1 MGNYERTCGN
11 DKFVTKLNAK
21 ELILKKIN
29 ADTNWVDIYTISL
42 MLGESLDEIGNL
54 MIDDDITE
62 LVNDFTT
69 SMFSDEQNYDKVRYV
84 ADKAYTSEG
93 EKKEK
98 YLQLLDKVISAD
110 EVRILGKILKINQGL
125 PTNTS
130 DLYSYIKSIEKYIES
145 RFNRQILEKQ
155 EEYLR
160 IEKELEKTWLTP
172 KKKEILKEERR
183 LQKIYPELEEGS
195 SLYNFYN
202 KYNLIYEDINGNIRH
217 GDLEAKLGK
226 PKEAIKARQDYFKS
240 RKEMANIW
248 QSFDLVR
255 FITDPIYKQ
264 ESIEKY
270 EQNKV
275 NFNILEVIST
285 VPHFRE
291 MFNVLAINKSVL
303 NSLSSRNRLEDIILN
318 QLSRNFAG
326 VRMDVSKPLNKLEIR
341 TIKDQIDKYL
351 IRSWIISKG
360 IEINVP
366 ASPKNPAPYIL
377 RLDNENNINKFR
389 SYVEN
394 YAIPLLKDKLKDNK
408 FVQLL
413 TFGLRQGVPFY
424 KLPLNMVQVDNTQK
438 TRALYEEALYA
449 FNNLN
454 KVKITGIDMNLVD
467 MFYLYN
473 LIVNQDKFG
482 PNSMTRIFEDLVSSG
497 NEDLLIYDF
506 NNWIDSQNIED
517 LVNNFN
523 TNGISFNFG
532 IESTPIVEDTN
543 SDIGFKEAPL
553 EEDVEEATL
562 ESEDPLYKHNLANEW
577 SQKEGWSIE
586 YFNRKVKPRLD
597 EAWQLEYT
605 LSEDQNSPAQFEGQM
620 KFSYNGNQRT
630 GVQAS
635 TTLEAIKLG
644 ERTSTTR
651 YESDG
656 NIDYWKQAKAGDR
669 IKFRSGNDFVIVEVT
684 KPLTKLV
691 PYKQLDLFKDYYNTK
706 PSVKSK
712 LITII
717 KESNL
722 KGLHIVTDSD
732 LVNEDST
739 TRNARGFVKN
749 GEIYINVDRAEDD
762 TVVHEFSHLYLAD
775 AKVNKPNEYYL
786 VLSRVR
792 NTDTWKHMR
801 EMPEY
806 QNKRGSD
813 FDEEVLATLIERAYN
828 EGLGGVDHDIV
839 VDTMN
844 LISPEFKSF
853 IKSDILPPLGEAL
866 IENYKVSQKIATLK
880 NRLIEDNIIKEDC
893 K

>member
-1 MGNYERTCGN
+1 M
-11 DKFVTKLNAK
+11 NAK

-172 KKKEILKEERR
+172 EKKEILKEERR

-275 NFNILEVIST
+275 NFNILEVISA

-377 RLDNENNINKFR
+377 RLDNKNNINKFR

-394 YAIPLLKDKLKDNK
+394 YAIPLLKDKLKNNK

-473 LIVNQDKFG
+473 LVVNQDKFG

-517 LVNNFN
+517 LVNRFRTEENSIRFN
-523 TNGISFNFG
+523 LV
-532 IESTPIVEDTN
+532 ESTPIVDDTN
-543 SDIGFKEAPL
+543 SDIGFKETPL
-553 EEDVEEATL
+553 EEDIEEAQY
-562 ESEDPLYKHNLANEW
+562 EELADNPIKENNEVA
-577 SQKEGWSIE
+577 E
-586 YFNRKVKPRLD
+586 YYQTNP
-597 EAWQLEYT
+597 
-605 LSEDQNSPAQFEGQM
+605 
-620 KFSYNGNQRT
+620 
-630 GVQAS
+630 S
-635 TTLEAIKLG
+635 T
-644 ERTSTTR
+644 
-651 YESDG
+651 
-656 NIDYWKQAKAGDR
+656 
-669 IKFRSGNDFVIVEVT
+669 
-684 KPLTKLV
+684 
-691 PYKQLDLFKDYYNTK
+691 
-706 PSVKSK
+706 KSK

-775 AKVNKPNEYYL
+775 AKVNSPNEYYS

-792 NTDTWKHMR
+792 NTGTWKYMR
-801 EMPEY
+801 EIPEY

-828 EGLGGVDHDIV
+828 EGLGGADYDVAIDAL
-839 VDTMN
+839 N
-844 LISPEFKSF
+844 LTSPEFKSF
-853 IKSDILPPLGEAL
+853 IKSDILPSLGETL

-880 NRLIEDNIIKEDC
+880 NKLIKDNIIKEDC

>member
-1 MGNYERTCGN
+1 M
-11 DKFVTKLNAK
+11 NAK

-172 KKKEILKEERR
+172 EKKEILKEERR

-240 RKEMANIW
+240 RREMANIW

-275 NFNILEVIST
+275 NFNILEVISA

-394 YAIPLLKDKLKDNK
+394 YAIPLLKDKLKNNK

-473 LIVNQDKFG
+473 LVVNQDKFG

-517 LVNNFN
+517 LVNRFRTEENSIRFN
-523 TNGISFNFG
+523 LV
-532 IESTPIVEDTN
+532 ESTPIVDDTN
-543 SDIGFKEAPL
+543 SDIGFKETPL
-553 EEDVEEATL
+553 EEDIEEVQH
-562 ESEDPLYKHNLANEW
+562 EELADNPVKENNEVA
-577 SQKEGWSIE
+577 E
-586 YFNRKVKPRLD
+586 YYQTNP
-597 EAWQLEYT
+597 
-605 LSEDQNSPAQFEGQM
+605 
-620 KFSYNGNQRT
+620 
-630 GVQAS
+630 S
-635 TTLEAIKLG
+635 T
-644 ERTSTTR
+644 
-651 YESDG
+651 
-656 NIDYWKQAKAGDR
+656 
-669 IKFRSGNDFVIVEVT
+669 
-684 KPLTKLV
+684 
-691 PYKQLDLFKDYYNTK
+691 
-706 PSVKSK
+706 KSK

-717 KESNL
+717 EESNL

-775 AKVNKPNEYYL
+775 AKVNSPNEYYS

-792 NTDTWKHMR
+792 NTGTWKYMR
-801 EMPEY
+801 EIPEY

-828 EGLGGVDHDIV
+828 EGLGGVDYDVAI
-839 VDTMN
+839 DALN
-844 LISPEFKSF
+844 LTSPEFKSF
-853 IKSDILPPLGEAL
+853 IKSDILPSLGETL

-880 NRLIEDNIIKEDC
+880 NKLIKDNIIKEDC

>member
-1 MGNYERTCGN
+1 M
-11 DKFVTKLNAK
+11 NAK

-172 KKKEILKEERR
+172 EKKEILKEERR

-326 VRMDVSKPLNKLEIR
+326 VRMNVSKPLNKLEIR

-394 YAIPLLKDKLKDNK
+394 YAIPLLKDKLKNNK

-473 LIVNQDKFG
+473 LVVNQDKFG

-517 LVNNFN
+517 LVNRFRTEENSIRFN
-523 TNGISFNFG
+523 LV
-532 IESTPIVEDTN
+532 ESTPIVDDTN
-543 SDIGFKEAPL
+543 SDIGFKETPL
-553 EEDVEEATL
+553 EEDIEEAQY
-562 ESEDPLYKHNLANEW
+562 EELADNPVKENNEVA
-577 SQKEGWSIE
+577 E
-586 YFNRKVKPRLD
+586 YYQTNP
-597 EAWQLEYT
+597 
-605 LSEDQNSPAQFEGQM
+605 
-620 KFSYNGNQRT
+620 
-630 GVQAS
+630 S
-635 TTLEAIKLG
+635 T
-644 ERTSTTR
+644 
-651 YESDG
+651 
-656 NIDYWKQAKAGDR
+656 
-669 IKFRSGNDFVIVEVT
+669 
-684 KPLTKLV
+684 
-691 PYKQLDLFKDYYNTK
+691 
-706 PSVKSK
+706 KSK

-775 AKVNKPNEYYL
+775 AKVNSPNEYYS

-792 NTDTWKHMR
+792 NTGTWKYMR
-801 EMPEY
+801 EIPEY

-828 EGLGGVDHDIV
+828 EGLGGVDYDVAI
-839 VDTMN
+839 DALN
-844 LISPEFKSF
+844 LTSPEFKSF
-853 IKSDILPPLGEAL
+853 IKSDILPSLGETL

-880 NRLIEDNIIKEDC
+880 NKLIKDNIIKEDC

>member
-1 MGNYERTCGN
+1 M
-11 DKFVTKLNAK
+11 NAK

-42 MLGESLDEIGNL
+42 MFGESLYEVGNL

-93 EKKEK
+93 KKKEK

-130 DLYSYIKSIEKYIES
+130 DLYSYVKSIEKYIES
-145 RFNRQILEKQ
+145 RFNRQILEEQ

-172 KKKEILKEERR
+172 EKKEILKEERR

-195 SLYNFYN
+195 PLYNFYN

-240 RKEMANIW
+240 RREMANIW
-248 QSFDLVR
+248 QYFDLVR

-326 VRMDVSKPLNKLEIR
+326 IRMDVSKPLNKLEIR
-341 TIKDQIDKYL
+341 AIKDQIDKYL

-394 YAIPLLKDKLKDNK
+394 YAIPLLKDKLKNNK

-473 LIVNQDKFG
+473 LVVNQDKFG

-517 LVNNFN
+517 LVNRFRTEENSIRFN
-523 TNGISFNFG
+523 LV
-532 IESTPIVEDTN
+532 ESTPIVDDTN
-543 SDIGFKEAPL
+543 SDIGFKETPL
-553 EEDVEEATL
+553 EEDIEEAQY
-562 ESEDPLYKHNLANEW
+562 EELADNPVKENNEVA
-577 SQKEGWSIE
+577 E
-586 YFNRKVKPRLD
+586 YYQTNP
-597 EAWQLEYT
+597 
-605 LSEDQNSPAQFEGQM
+605 
-620 KFSYNGNQRT
+620 
-630 GVQAS
+630 S
-635 TTLEAIKLG
+635 T
-644 ERTSTTR
+644 
-651 YESDG
+651 
-656 NIDYWKQAKAGDR
+656 
-669 IKFRSGNDFVIVEVT
+669 
-684 KPLTKLV
+684 
-691 PYKQLDLFKDYYNTK
+691 
-706 PSVKSK
+706 KSK

-775 AKVNKPNEYYL
+775 AKVNSPNEYYS

-792 NTDTWKHMR
+792 NTGTWKYMR
-801 EMPEY
+801 EIPEY

-828 EGLGGVDHDIV
+828 EGLGGADYDVAIDAL
-839 VDTMN
+839 N
-844 LISPEFKSF
+844 LTSPEFKSF
-853 IKSDILPPLGEAL
+853 IKSDILPSLGETL

-880 NRLIEDNIIKEDC
+880 NKLIKDNIIKEDC

>member
-1 MGNYERTCGN
+1 M
-11 DKFVTKLNAK
+11 NAK

-172 KKKEILKEERR
+172 EKKEILKEERR

-275 NFNILEVIST
+275 NFNILEVISA

-394 YAIPLLKDKLKDNK
+394 YAIPLLKDKLKNNK

-473 LIVNQDKFG
+473 LVVNQDQFG

-517 LVNNFN
+517 LVNRFRTEENSIRFN
-523 TNGISFNFG
+523 LV
-532 IESTPIVEDTN
+532 ESTPIVDDTN
-543 SDIGFKEAPL
+543 SDIGFKETPL
-553 EEDVEEATL
+553 EEDIEEAQY
-562 ESEDPLYKHNLANEW
+562 EELADNPVKENNEVA
-577 SQKEGWSIE
+577 E
-586 YFNRKVKPRLD
+586 YYQTNP
-597 EAWQLEYT
+597 
-605 LSEDQNSPAQFEGQM
+605 
-620 KFSYNGNQRT
+620 
-630 GVQAS
+630 S
-635 TTLEAIKLG
+635 T
-644 ERTSTTR
+644 
-651 YESDG
+651 
-656 NIDYWKQAKAGDR
+656 
-669 IKFRSGNDFVIVEVT
+669 
-684 KPLTKLV
+684 
-691 PYKQLDLFKDYYNTK
+691 
-706 PSVKSK
+706 KSK

-775 AKVNKPNEYYL
+775 AKVNSPNEYYS

-792 NTDTWKHMR
+792 NTGTWKYMR
-801 EMPEY
+801 EIPEY

-828 EGLGGVDHDIV
+828 EGLGGADYDVAIDAL
-839 VDTMN
+839 N
-844 LISPEFKSF
+844 LTSPEFKSF
-853 IKSDILPPLGEAL
+853 IKSDILPSLGETL

-880 NRLIEDNIIKEDC
+880 NKLIKDNIIKEDC

>member
-1 MGNYERTCGN
+1 M
-11 DKFVTKLNAK
+11 NAK

-42 MLGESLDEIGNL
+42 MLGESLDEVGNL

-93 EKKEK
+93 KKKEK

-130 DLYSYIKSIEKYIES
+130 DLYSYVKSIEKYIES
-145 RFNRQILEKQ
+145 RFNRQILEEQ

-172 KKKEILKEERR
+172 EKKEILKEERR

-195 SLYNFYN
+195 PLYNFYN

-275 NFNILEVIST
+275 NFNILEVISA

-394 YAIPLLKDKLKDNK
+394 YAIPLLKDKLKNNK

-473 LIVNQDKFG
+473 LVVNQDKFG

-517 LVNNFN
+517 LVNRFRTEENSIRFN
-523 TNGISFNFG
+523 LV
-532 IESTPIVEDTN
+532 ESTPIVDDTN
-543 SDIGFKEAPL
+543 SDIGFKETPL
-553 EEDVEEATL
+553 EEDIEEAQY
-562 ESEDPLYKHNLANEW
+562 EELADNPVKENNEVA
-577 SQKEGWSIE
+577 E
-586 YFNRKVKPRLD
+586 YYQTNP
-597 EAWQLEYT
+597 
-605 LSEDQNSPAQFEGQM
+605 
-620 KFSYNGNQRT
+620 
-630 GVQAS
+630 S
-635 TTLEAIKLG
+635 T
-644 ERTSTTR
+644 
-651 YESDG
+651 
-656 NIDYWKQAKAGDR
+656 
-669 IKFRSGNDFVIVEVT
+669 
-684 KPLTKLV
+684 
-691 PYKQLDLFKDYYNTK
+691 
-706 PSVKSK
+706 KSK

-775 AKVNKPNEYYL
+775 AKVNSPNEYYS

-792 NTDTWKHMR
+792 NTGTWKYMR
-801 EMPEY
+801 EIPEY

-828 EGLGGVDHDIV
+828 EGLGGADYDVAIDAL
-839 VDTMN
+839 N
-844 LISPEFKSF
+844 LTSPEFKSF
-853 IKSDILPPLGEAL
+853 IKSDILPSLGETL

-880 NRLIEDNIIKEDC
+880 NKLIKDNIIKEDC

>member
-1 MGNYERTCGN
+1 M
-11 DKFVTKLNAK
+11 NAK

-172 KKKEILKEERR
+172 EKKEILKEERR

-275 NFNILEVIST
+275 NFNILEVISA

-394 YAIPLLKDKLKDNK
+394 YAIPLLKDKLKNNK

-467 MFYLYN
+467 IFYLYN
-473 LIVNQDKFG
+473 LVVNQDKFG

-517 LVNNFN
+517 LVNRFRTEENSIRFN
-523 TNGISFNFG
+523 LV
-532 IESTPIVEDTN
+532 ESTPIVDDTN
-543 SDIGFKEAPL
+543 SDIGFKETPL
-553 EEDVEEATL
+553 EEDIEEAQY
-562 ESEDPLYKHNLANEW
+562 EELADNPVKENNEVA
-577 SQKEGWSIE
+577 E
-586 YFNRKVKPRLD
+586 YYQTNP
-597 EAWQLEYT
+597 
-605 LSEDQNSPAQFEGQM
+605 
-620 KFSYNGNQRT
+620 
-630 GVQAS
+630 S
-635 TTLEAIKLG
+635 T
-644 ERTSTTR
+644 
-651 YESDG
+651 
-656 NIDYWKQAKAGDR
+656 
-669 IKFRSGNDFVIVEVT
+669 
-684 KPLTKLV
+684 
-691 PYKQLDLFKDYYNTK
+691 
-706 PSVKSK
+706 KSK

-775 AKVNKPNEYYL
+775 AKVNSPNEYYS

-792 NTDTWKHMR
+792 NTGTWKYMR
-801 EMPEY
+801 EIPEY

-828 EGLGGVDHDIV
+828 EGLGGADYDVAIDAL
-839 VDTMN
+839 N
-844 LISPEFKSF
+844 LTSPEFKSF
-853 IKSDILPPLGEAL
+853 IKSDILPSLGETL

-880 NRLIEDNIIKEDC
+880 NKLIKDNIIKEDC

>member
-1 MGNYERTCGN
+1 M
-11 DKFVTKLNAK
+11 NAK

-42 MLGESLDEIGNL
+42 MLGESLDEVGNL

-93 EKKEK
+93 KKKEK

-172 KKKEILKEERR
+172 EKKEILKEERR

-275 NFNILEVIST
+275 NFNILEVISA

-394 YAIPLLKDKLKDNK
+394 YAIPLLKDKLKNNK

-473 LIVNQDKFG
+473 LVVNQDKFG

-517 LVNNFN
+517 LVNRFRTEENSIRFN
-523 TNGISFNFG
+523 LV
-532 IESTPIVEDTN
+532 ESTPIVDDTN
-543 SDIGFKEAPL
+543 SDIGFKETPL
-553 EEDVEEATL
+553 EEDIEEAQY
-562 ESEDPLYKHNLANEW
+562 EELADNPVKENNEVA
-577 SQKEGWSIE
+577 E
-586 YFNRKVKPRLD
+586 YYQTNP
-597 EAWQLEYT
+597 
-605 LSEDQNSPAQFEGQM
+605 
-620 KFSYNGNQRT
+620 
-630 GVQAS
+630 S
-635 TTLEAIKLG
+635 T
-644 ERTSTTR
+644 
-651 YESDG
+651 
-656 NIDYWKQAKAGDR
+656 
-669 IKFRSGNDFVIVEVT
+669 
-684 KPLTKLV
+684 
-691 PYKQLDLFKDYYNTK
+691 
-706 PSVKSK
+706 KSK

-775 AKVNKPNEYYL
+775 AKVNSPNEYYS

-792 NTDTWKHMR
+792 NTGTWKYMR
-801 EMPEY
+801 EIPEY

-828 EGLGGVDHDIV
+828 EGLGGVDYDV
-839 VDTMN
+839 VIDALN
-844 LISPEFKSF
+844 LVSPEFKSF
-853 IKSDILPPLGEAL
+853 IKSDILPSLGETL

-880 NRLIEDNIIKEDC
+880 NKLIKDNIIKEDC

>member
-1 MGNYERTCGN
+1 M
-11 DKFVTKLNAK
+11 NAK

-172 KKKEILKEERR
+172 EKKEILKEERR

-275 NFNILEVIST
+275 NFNILEVISA

-326 VRMDVSKPLNKLEIR
+326 VRMNVSKPLNKLEIR

-394 YAIPLLKDKLKDNK
+394 YAIPLLKDKLKNNK

-473 LIVNQDKFG
+473 LVVNQDKFG

-517 LVNNFN
+517 LVNRFRTEENSIRFN
-523 TNGISFNFG
+523 LV
-532 IESTPIVEDTN
+532 ESTPIVDDTN
-543 SDIGFKEAPL
+543 SDIGFKETPL
-553 EEDVEEATL
+553 EEDIEEAQY
-562 ESEDPLYKHNLANEW
+562 EELADNPVKENNEVAKYY
-577 SQKEGWSIE
+577 QT
-586 YFNRKVKPRLD
+586 NP
-597 EAWQLEYT
+597 
-605 LSEDQNSPAQFEGQM
+605 
-620 KFSYNGNQRT
+620 
-630 GVQAS
+630 S
-635 TTLEAIKLG
+635 T
-644 ERTSTTR
+644 
-651 YESDG
+651 
-656 NIDYWKQAKAGDR
+656 
-669 IKFRSGNDFVIVEVT
+669 
-684 KPLTKLV
+684 
-691 PYKQLDLFKDYYNTK
+691 
-706 PSVKSK
+706 KSK

-775 AKVNKPNEYYL
+775 AKVNSPNEYYS

-792 NTDTWKHMR
+792 NTGTWKYMR
-801 EMPEY
+801 EIPEY

-828 EGLGGVDHDIV
+828 EGLGGVDYDVAI
-839 VDTMN
+839 DALN
-844 LISPEFKSF
+844 LTSPEFKSF
-853 IKSDILPPLGEAL
+853 IKSDILPSLGETL

-880 NRLIEDNIIKEDC
+880 NKLIKDNIIKEDC

>member
-1 MGNYERTCGN
+1 M
-11 DKFVTKLNAK
+11 NAK

-172 KKKEILKEERR
+172 EKKEILKEERR

-275 NFNILEVIST
+275 NFNILEVISA

-366 ASPKNPAPYIL
+366 VSPKNPAPYIL

-394 YAIPLLKDKLKDNK
+394 YAIPLLKDKLKNNK

-473 LIVNQDKFG
+473 LVVNQDKFG

-517 LVNNFN
+517 LVNRFRTEENSIRFN
-523 TNGISFNFG
+523 LV
-532 IESTPIVEDTN
+532 ESTPIVDDTN
-543 SDIGFKEAPL
+543 SDIGFKETPL
-553 EEDVEEATL
+553 EEDIEEVQH
-562 ESEDPLYKHNLANEW
+562 EELADNPVKENNEVA
-577 SQKEGWSIE
+577 E
-586 YFNRKVKPRLD
+586 YYQTNP
-597 EAWQLEYT
+597 
-605 LSEDQNSPAQFEGQM
+605 
-620 KFSYNGNQRT
+620 
-630 GVQAS
+630 S
-635 TTLEAIKLG
+635 T
-644 ERTSTTR
+644 
-651 YESDG
+651 
-656 NIDYWKQAKAGDR
+656 
-669 IKFRSGNDFVIVEVT
+669 
-684 KPLTKLV
+684 
-691 PYKQLDLFKDYYNTK
+691 
-706 PSVKSK
+706 KSK

-717 KESNL
+717 EESNL

-775 AKVNKPNEYYL
+775 AKVNSPNEYYS

-792 NTDTWKHMR
+792 NTGTWKYMR
-801 EMPEY
+801 EIPEY

-828 EGLGGVDHDIV
+828 EGLGGVDYDVAI
-839 VDTMN
+839 DALN
-844 LISPEFKSF
+844 LTSPEFKSF
-853 IKSDILPPLGEAL
+853 IKSDILPSLGETL

-880 NRLIEDNIIKEDC
+880 NKLIKDNIIKEDC

>member
-1 MGNYERTCGN
+1 M
-11 DKFVTKLNAK
+11 NAK

-172 KKKEILKEERR
+172 EKKEILKEERR

-275 NFNILEVIST
+275 NFNILEVISA

-366 ASPKNPAPYIL
+366 AGPKNPAPYIL

-394 YAIPLLKDKLKDNK
+394 YAIPLLKDKLKNNK

-473 LIVNQDKFG
+473 LVVNQDKFG
-482 PNSMTRIFEDLVSSG
+482 PNSMTRIFEDLVSSS

-517 LVNNFN
+517 LVNRFRTEENSIRFN
-523 TNGISFNFG
+523 LV
-532 IESTPIVEDTN
+532 ESTPIVDDTN
-543 SDIGFKEAPL
+543 SDIGFKETPL
-553 EEDVEEATL
+553 EEDIEEAQH
-562 ESEDPLYKHNLANEW
+562 EELADNPVKENNEVA
-577 SQKEGWSIE
+577 E
-586 YFNRKVKPRLD
+586 YYQTNP
-597 EAWQLEYT
+597 
-605 LSEDQNSPAQFEGQM
+605 
-620 KFSYNGNQRT
+620 
-630 GVQAS
+630 S
-635 TTLEAIKLG
+635 T
-644 ERTSTTR
+644 
-651 YESDG
+651 
-656 NIDYWKQAKAGDR
+656 
-669 IKFRSGNDFVIVEVT
+669 
-684 KPLTKLV
+684 
-691 PYKQLDLFKDYYNTK
+691 
-706 PSVKSK
+706 KSK

-717 KESNL
+717 EESNL

-775 AKVNKPNEYYL
+775 AKVNSPNEYYS

-792 NTDTWKHMR
+792 NTGTWKYMR
-801 EMPEY
+801 EIPEY

-828 EGLGGVDHDIV
+828 EGLGGVDYDVAI
-839 VDTMN
+839 DALN
-844 LISPEFKSF
+844 LTSPEFKSF
-853 IKSDILPPLGEAL
+853 IKSDILPSLGETL

-880 NRLIEDNIIKEDC
+880 NKLIKDNIIKEDC

>member
-1 MGNYERTCGN
+1 M
-11 DKFVTKLNAK
+11 NAK

-42 MLGESLDEIGNL
+42 MLGESLYEVGNL

-93 EKKEK
+93 KKKEK

-130 DLYSYIKSIEKYIES
+130 DLYSYVKSIEKYIES
-145 RFNRQILEKQ
+145 RFNRQILEEQ

-172 KKKEILKEERR
+172 EKKEILKEERR

-195 SLYNFYN
+195 PLYNFYN

-240 RKEMANIW
+240 RREMANIW
-248 QSFDLVR
+248 QYFDLVR

-326 VRMDVSKPLNKLEIR
+326 IRMDVSKPLNKLEIR
-341 TIKDQIDKYL
+341 AIKDQIDKYL

-394 YAIPLLKDKLKDNK
+394 DAIPLLKDKLKNNK

-473 LIVNQDKFG
+473 LVVNQDKFG

-517 LVNNFN
+517 LVNRFRTEENSIRFN
-523 TNGISFNFG
+523 LV
-532 IESTPIVEDTN
+532 ESTPIVDDTN
-543 SDIGFKEAPL
+543 SDIGFKETPL
-553 EEDVEEATL
+553 EEDIEEAQY
-562 ESEDPLYKHNLANEW
+562 EELADNPVKENNEVA
-577 SQKEGWSIE
+577 E
-586 YFNRKVKPRLD
+586 YYQTNP
-597 EAWQLEYT
+597 
-605 LSEDQNSPAQFEGQM
+605 
-620 KFSYNGNQRT
+620 
-630 GVQAS
+630 S
-635 TTLEAIKLG
+635 T
-644 ERTSTTR
+644 
-651 YESDG
+651 
-656 NIDYWKQAKAGDR
+656 
-669 IKFRSGNDFVIVEVT
+669 
-684 KPLTKLV
+684 
-691 PYKQLDLFKDYYNTK
+691 
-706 PSVKSK
+706 KSK

-775 AKVNKPNEYYL
+775 AKVNSPNEYYS

-792 NTDTWKHMR
+792 NTGTWKYMR
-801 EMPEY
+801 EIPEY

-828 EGLGGVDHDIV
+828 EGLGGADYDVAIDAL
-839 VDTMN
+839 N
-844 LISPEFKSF
+844 LTSPEFKSF
-853 IKSDILPPLGEAL
+853 IKSDILPSLGETL

-880 NRLIEDNIIKEDC
+880 NKLIKDNIIKEDC

>member
-1 MGNYERTCGN
+1 M
-11 DKFVTKLNAK
+11 NAK

-93 EKKEK
+93 KKKEK

-172 KKKEILKEERR
+172 EKKEILKEERR

-394 YAIPLLKDKLKDNK
+394 YAIPLLKDKLKNNK

-473 LIVNQDKFG
+473 LVVNQDKFG

-517 LVNNFN
+517 LVNRFRTEENSIRFN
-523 TNGISFNFG
+523 LV
-532 IESTPIVEDTN
+532 ESTPIVDDTN
-543 SDIGFKEAPL
+543 SDIGFKETPL
-553 EEDVEEATL
+553 EEDIEEAQH
-562 ESEDPLYKHNLANEW
+562 EELADNPVKENNEVA
-577 SQKEGWSIE
+577 E
-586 YFNRKVKPRLD
+586 YYQTNP
-597 EAWQLEYT
+597 
-605 LSEDQNSPAQFEGQM
+605 
-620 KFSYNGNQRT
+620 
-630 GVQAS
+630 S
-635 TTLEAIKLG
+635 T
-644 ERTSTTR
+644 
-651 YESDG
+651 
-656 NIDYWKQAKAGDR
+656 
-669 IKFRSGNDFVIVEVT
+669 
-684 KPLTKLV
+684 
-691 PYKQLDLFKDYYNTK
+691 
-706 PSVKSK
+706 KSK

-717 KESNL
+717 EESNL

-775 AKVNKPNEYYL
+775 AKVNSPNEYYS

-792 NTDTWKHMR
+792 NTGTWKYMR

-813 FDEEVLATLIERAYN
+813 FDEEVLATLIERTYN
-828 EGLGGVDHDIV
+828 EGLGGADYDVAIDAL
-839 VDTMN
+839 N
-844 LISPEFKSF
+844 LTSPEFKSF
-853 IKSDILPPLGEAL
+853 IKSDILPSLGETL

-880 NRLIEDNIIKEDC
+880 NKLIKDNIIKEDC

>member
-1 MGNYERTCGN
+1 M
-11 DKFVTKLNAK
+11 NAK

-42 MLGESLDEIGNL
+42 MLGESLYEVGNL

-93 EKKEK
+93 KKKEK

-130 DLYSYIKSIEKYIES
+130 DLYSYVKSIEKYIES
-145 RFNRQILEKQ
+145 RFNRQILEEQ

-172 KKKEILKEERR
+172 EKKEILKEERR

-195 SLYNFYN
+195 PLYNFYN

-226 PKEAIKARQDYFKS
+226 SKEAIKARQDYFKS
-240 RKEMANIW
+240 RREMANIW
-248 QSFDLVR
+248 QYFDLVR

-326 VRMDVSKPLNKLEIR
+326 IRMDVSKPLNKLEIR
-341 TIKDQIDKYL
+341 AIKDQIDKYL

-394 YAIPLLKDKLKDNK
+394 YAIPLLKDKLKNNK

-473 LIVNQDKFG
+473 LVVNQDKFG

-497 NEDLLIYDF
+497 NEDPLIYDF

-517 LVNNFN
+517 LVNRFRTEENSIRFN
-523 TNGISFNFG
+523 LV
-532 IESTPIVEDTN
+532 ESTPIVDDTN
-543 SDIGFKEAPL
+543 SDIGFKETPL
-553 EEDVEEATL
+553 EEDIEEAQY
-562 ESEDPLYKHNLANEW
+562 EELADNPVKENNEVA
-577 SQKEGWSIE
+577 E
-586 YFNRKVKPRLD
+586 YYQTNP
-597 EAWQLEYT
+597 
-605 LSEDQNSPAQFEGQM
+605 
-620 KFSYNGNQRT
+620 
-630 GVQAS
+630 S
-635 TTLEAIKLG
+635 T
-644 ERTSTTR
+644 
-651 YESDG
+651 
-656 NIDYWKQAKAGDR
+656 
-669 IKFRSGNDFVIVEVT
+669 
-684 KPLTKLV
+684 
-691 PYKQLDLFKDYYNTK
+691 
-706 PSVKSK
+706 KSK

-775 AKVNKPNEYYL
+775 AKVNSPNEYYS

-792 NTDTWKHMR
+792 NTGTWKYMR
-801 EMPEY
+801 EIPEY

-828 EGLGGVDHDIV
+828 EGLGGADYDVAIDAL
-839 VDTMN
+839 N
-844 LISPEFKSF
+844 LTSPEFKSF
-853 IKSDILPPLGEAL
+853 IKSDILPSLGETL

-880 NRLIEDNIIKEDC
+880 NKLIKDNIIKEDC

>member
-1 MGNYERTCGN
+1 
-11 DKFVTKLNAK
+11 
-21 ELILKKIN
+21 
-29 ADTNWVDIYTISL
+29 
-42 MLGESLDEIGNL
+42 MLGESLDEVGNL

-93 EKKEK
+93 KKKEK

-160 IEKELEKTWLTP
+160 IEKELEKTWLTTE
-172 KKKEILKEERR
+172 KKEILKEERR

-195 SLYNFYN
+195 PLYNFYN

-326 VRMDVSKPLNKLEIR
+326 IRMDVSKPLNKLEIR
-341 TIKDQIDKYL
+341 AIKDQIDKYL

-454 KVKITGIDMNLVD
+454 KIKVSGIDMNLVD

-506 NNWIDSQNIED
+506 NNWIDSQSIED

-562 ESEDPLYKHNLANEW
+562 ESEDTLYEHNLANEW

-597 EAWQLEYT
+597 EAWQLEYI

-656 NIDYWKQAKAGDR
+656 NIDYWKAGDR

-775 AKVNKPNEYYL
+775 AKVNSPNEYYS

-792 NTDTWKHMR
+792 NTGTWKYMR

-828 EGLGGVDHDIV
+828 EGLGGVDYDV
-839 VDTMN
+839 VIDALN
-844 LISPEFKSF
+844 LVSPEFKSF
-853 IKSDILPPLGEAL
+853 IKSDILPSLGETL

-880 NRLIEDNIIKEDC
+880 NKLIKDNIIKEDC